1 VDANPKTMDHT
12 NRPSDEQDPVP
23 ASTHGFGTACVRN
36 RHIDDKAIHPHREAI
51 YPTSAFAFPDTAAAM
66 RLFEDRNAGYIY
78 GRWNNPTAE
87 GAARAIADLETL
99 GTGLEATARLF
110 GSGMAAISA
119 ALMGLL
125 KPGQAI
131 LTQPQLYGGTDELLR
146 HILEPWGI
154 KRVRADLN
162 RTDELDEAISKHP
175 EIALV
180 YAETPSNPMLYC
192 ADLRALSAWST
203 SLNLPLVVDNTFAT
217 PWLQQPLA
225 LGADV
230 VVHSTT
236 KFLNGHG
243 SALGG
248 AVVSTRRDWM
258 DGAIFQQLKLMG
270 ASPSP
275 FDAWLLLSGLK
286 TLELR
291 MERHCANAHQV
302 AAFLQ
307 GHEAVEKVFYIGL
320 PEHPYHAV
328 AARQMRDFGAM
339 MSVELKGGL
348 AAGIR
353 LMDRVRV
360 CTLATTLGTPDTLV
374 QHPATMTHLPVPRE
388 ERLAAGITDGLV
400 RIAVGIENA
409 RDIIADLDQ
418 ALAEQ
423 GA

>member
-1 VDANPKTMDHT
+1 MTDSSL
-12 NRPSDEQDPVP
+12 PSPDTHPESVEVP
-23 ASTHGFGTACVRN
+23 GFGTACVRN

-51 YPTSAFAFPDTAAAM
+51 YPTSAFTFPDTAAAM
-66 RLFEDRNAGYIY
+66 RLFEDRNSGYIY

-87 GAARAIADLETL
+87 AAARAIADLETL
-99 GTGLEATARLF
+99 GTGLEASARLF

-119 ALMGLL
+119 ALMALL
-125 KPGQAI
+125 KPGQAV

-146 HILEPWGI
+146 QILEPWGVTRI
-154 KRVRADLN
+154 QADLN
-162 RTDELDEAISKHP
+162 HIDQLDDALSRHP

-192 ADLRALSAWST
+192 ADLQALSAWSR
-203 SLNLPLVVDNTFAT
+203 SAGLPLVVDNTFAT

-230 VVHSTT
+230 VLHSTT

-258 DGAIFQQLKLMG
+258 DGALFQQLKLMG

-275 FDAWLLLSGLK
+275 FDAWLLLSGMK

-291 MERHCANAHQV
+291 MERHCANARQV
-302 AAFLQ
+302 AAFMQ
-307 GHEAVEKVFYIGL
+307 QHEAVEKVYYIGL
-320 PEHPYHAV
+320 PDHPYHAV
-328 AARQMRDFGAM
+328 AARQMRNFGAM

-353 LMDRVRV
+353 LMDKVRV
-360 CTLATTLGTPDTLV
+360 CTLATTLGTPDTLL

-418 ALAEQ
+418 ALSST
-423 GA
+423 